1 MEEFHNLIIRPPIAI
16 GAAIGRM
23 EKWIVG
29 RMEKWKN
36 GIVEDWNNGRLE
48 GWNNS
53 TI

>member
-1 MEEFHNLIIRPPIAI
+1 LIIRPQIAI
-16 GAAIGRM
+16 GAAIERM

-29 RMEKWKN
+29 IMEKWKN
-36 GIVEDWNNGRLE
+36 GIVEDWNNGRLK